1 MRGTNQHGPAIYQ
14 IRVQGELDQDWADW
28 FDDGRRI
35 SSIAIVVDQGVTTV
49 TGTVVDQ
56 SALYGLLSKM
66 RDLSLTLLSV
76 SRVECHSCPV

>member
-1 MRGTNQHGPAIYQ
+1 MIHVTRCGNRHSPAIYQ

-35 SSIAIVVDQGVTTV
+35 SSIAIAVDQGVTTV

-56 SALYGLLSKM
+56 SALYGLLGKM

-76 SRVECHSCPV
+76 SRVGC